1 MSIMIG
7 LPCGGGNI
15 SEQTTIGLFNLGKEF
30 VRTNISHSILSL
42 SNSSLISHGRSR
54 IVNFFLNNTDHE
66 YLFFLDS
73 DIGFQ
78 KEDVM
83 KLISYKLPIVT
94 GAYPM
99 KTLPTKYCFNPYEP
113 EERRGD
119 LVKIYGNGLG
129 FALIHRKVFVDIA
142 MKYPGLKYIPT
153 DYHTEYPHSPN
164 EIKNSYHYFSEY
176 KRGNTF
182 LSEDKSFF
190 HRANQVG
197 YDIWLDVSIKLNHTG
212 YHIYGE
218 EQ

>member
-15 SEQTTIGLFNLGKEF
+15 SEKTTIGLFNLGKEF
-30 VRTNISHSILSL
+30 VRNSIDHSILSL

-73 DIGFQ
+73 DIGFD

-83 KLISYKLPIVT
+83 KLFSYKLPIVT

-99 KTLPTKYCFNPYEP
+99 KTLPTKYCFHPCEP
-113 EERRGD
+113 EERRGN
-119 LVKIYGNGLG
+119 LIKIDGNGLG

-142 MKYPGLKYIPT
+142 MKYPGLKYIPS
-153 DYHTEYPHSPN
+153 DYHTEYPHSQN
-164 EIKNSYHYFSEY
+164 EIKNSYHYFLEC
-176 KRGNTF
+176 KKDDVF

-190 HRANQVG
+190 HRVNQVG
-197 YDIWLDVSIKLNHTG
+197 YDIWLDTSIKLNHTG

-218 EQ
+218 GQ

>member
-15 SEQTTIGLFNLGKEF
+15 SEQTFVGLFNLGKEF
-30 VRTNISHSILSL
+30 VRNNIHHSILTM

-54 IVNFFLNNTDHE
+54 IANFFLNNTNHD
-66 YLFFLDS
+66 YIFFLDS
-73 DIGFQ
+73 DVGFK

-83 KLISYKLPIVT
+83 KLFSYKLPIVT
-94 GAYPM
+94 GTYPM
-99 KTLPTKYCFNPYEP
+99 KTLPTKYCFNICQP

-119 LVKIYGNGLG
+119 LVKIEGNGLG

-142 MKYPGLKYIPT
+142 MKYPGLKYIPS
-153 DYHTEYPHSPN
+153 DYHTEYPHSEN
-164 EIKNSYHYFSEY
+164 EMKNSYHYFAEHKIDNRY
-176 KRGNTF
+176 M
-182 LSEDKSFF
+182 SEDKAFF
-190 HRANQVG
+190 YRAQQVG
-197 YDIWLDVSIKLNHTG
+197 YDVWMDTTLKLSHTG